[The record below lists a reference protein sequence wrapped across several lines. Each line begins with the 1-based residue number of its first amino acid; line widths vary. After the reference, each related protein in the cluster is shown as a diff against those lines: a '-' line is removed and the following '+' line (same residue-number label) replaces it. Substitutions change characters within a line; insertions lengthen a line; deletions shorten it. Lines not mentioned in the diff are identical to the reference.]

1 MRKTVVIILGL
12 VALLG
17 CKRTAPVETE
27 PFLMEFIMPE
37 EFKAGSYYS
46 GQKVYMTG
54 TASYEFETNLRGLVS
69 VDSVIPGIYNIT
81 TGMEI
86 TGAQYKSMLKEPVA
100 IKDEARINVGV
111 SLMNQRIFS
120 GQDLQLQLSAA
131 VLNALLIS
139 KIYYAGTKDDMG
151 RNYSSDSYVEI
162 FNNSDEVQYL
172 DGKYLGIADGS
183 ANPAYFPV
191 TENPDSIFLKQL
203 CKFPGSGTDHPVQPG
218 ESVVIAA
225 NSARNHTESASTSVD
240 LSGADFEVK
249 GMEGS
254 GNPDVPM
261 LPLVS
266 NTYPSLLEFNLTTSG
281 PNAVMIIETTENPL
295 DWPECFRVGKTSGD
309 RWRRMHKKWVVD
321 GVECLKKQA
330 TADPDVNTKRLQNE
344 IDAGY
349 VVISSVSGY
358 TNESV
363 DRKVAKEEN
372 GRIYL
377 VDTNNSGAD
386 FVVCTDPTPRKY
398 DKEGLK

>member
-1 MRKTVVIILGL
+1 MSA
-12 VALLG
+12 VALAG
-17 CKRTAPVETE
+17 CNRTAPTVTE
-27 PFLMEFIMPE
+27 PFLMEFLMPQ

-46 GQKVYMTG
+46 GQKVYMSG
-54 TASYEFETNLRGLVS
+54 TASYEFETSLRGMVS
-69 VDSVIPGIYNIT
+69 VESVIPGIYDIT

-86 TGAQYKSMLKEPVA
+86 SGAQYKALLKEPVA
-100 IKDEARINVGV
+100 IKDDARINIGI
-111 SLMNQRIFS
+111 SLINQRIFS
-120 GQDLQLQLSAA
+120 GQDLRFQLTAAALSSL
-131 VLNALLIS
+131 VIS
-139 KIYYAGTKDDMG
+139 KIYYSGTKDDMG
-151 RNYSSDSYVEI
+151 RNYTADSYVEI

-203 CKFPGSGTDHPVQPG
+203 CKFPGSGTEHPVQPG
-218 ESVVIAA
+218 ASIVIAA
-225 NSARNHTESASTSVD
+225 SSARNHTLSAATSVD
-240 LSGADFEVK
+240 LSGADYEVK

-261 LPLVS
+261 LPIVS
-266 NTYPSLLEFNLTTSG
+266 NTYASLLEFNLTTSG
-281 PNAVMIIETTENPL
+281 PNAVMLIETDENPL

-330 TADPDVNTKRLQNE
+330 TADPDVQTKRLQDE

-358 TNESV
+358 SNESV
-363 DRKVAKEEN
+363 DRKVAREAN
-372 GRIYL
+372 GRYYL
-377 VDTNNSGAD
+377 VDTNNSSAD
-386 FVVCTDPTPRKY
+386 FAVCQDPSPRKY